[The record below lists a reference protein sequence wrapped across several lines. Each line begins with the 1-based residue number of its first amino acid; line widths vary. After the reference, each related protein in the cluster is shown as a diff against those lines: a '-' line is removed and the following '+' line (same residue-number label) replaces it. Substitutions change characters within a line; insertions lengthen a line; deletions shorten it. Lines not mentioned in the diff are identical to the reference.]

1 MSQQL
6 ILSCRWVPTRVA
18 PPPEGGEGGGLEITS
33 KADAESL
40 QHSYEKMCE
49 AQLKVLDAQHK
60 TELAK
65 QETLAA
71 KEKLAK
77 MRQTERENVQ
87 KERENELLFLEKR
100 QKLLLNVVAEQPT
113 LEQPAPQPA
122 KTLLTIAK
130 EQDYWHTLKKTRAF
144 KILTRVRV
152 WMKERDIMHLPKMV
166 LEINTRGDI
175 GDVYAYDATQHEAI
189 RLMLLEAKAF
199 LEP

>member
-1 MSQQL
+1 MDNQISQQL
-6 ILSCRWVPTRVA
+6 ILSCRWA
-18 PPPEGGEGGGLEITS
+18 AEGGEGREITS

-40 QHSYEKMCE
+40 QRSYEKICE

-100 QKLLLNVVAEQPT
+100 QKLL
-113 LEQPAPQPA
+113 
-122 KTLLTIAK
+122 
-130 EQDYWHTLKKTRAF
+130 
-144 KILTRVRV
+144 
-152 WMKERDIMHLPKMV
+152 
-166 LEINTRGDI
+166 
-175 GDVYAYDATQHEAI
+175 
-189 RLMLLEAKAF
+189 
-199 LEP
+199 